1 LSLKYEIMVSLTLTI
16 GSQVKNSKK
25 ILVEMDFEKFE
36 RLAANLGFFNQD
48 FLKSVD
54 LAEKDY
60 KSGRIKKIKSL
71 GELRR

>member
-1 LSLKYEIMVSLTLTI
+1 MSLKYEIMVSLTLTI

>member
-1 LSLKYEIMVSLTLTI
+1 MVSLTLTI
-16 GSQVKNSKK
+16 GSQVKNPKK

-60 KSGRIKKIKSL
+60 KNGRIKKIRSL
-71 GELRR
+71 GESRR

>member
-1 LSLKYEIMVSLTLTI
+1 MVSLTLTI
-16 GSQVKNSKK
+16 GSQVKNPKK

-60 KSGRIKKIKSL
+60 KNGRIKKIRSL

>member
-1 LSLKYEIMVSLTLTI
+1 MVSLTLTI
-16 GSQVKNSKK
+16 GSQVKNPKK

-60 KSGRIKKIKSL
+60 KNGRIKKIKSL

>member
-1 LSLKYEIMVSLTLTI
+1 MASLTLTI
-16 GSQVKNSKK
+16 GSQVKNPKK

-60 KSGRIKKIKSL
+60 KNGRIKKIRSL

>member
-1 LSLKYEIMVSLTLTI
+1 MASLTLTI
-16 GSQVKNSKK
+16 GSQVKNPKK

-36 RLAANLGFFNQD
+36 RLVANLGFFNQD

-60 KSGRIKKIKSL
+60 KNGRIKKIRSL

>member
-1 LSLKYEIMVSLTLTI
+1 MASLTLTI
-16 GSQVKNSKK
+16 GSQVKNPKK

-36 RLAANLGFFNQD
+36 RLVANLGFFNQD

-60 KSGRIKKIKSL
+60 KNGRIKKIRSL
-71 GELRR
+71 GESRR

>member
-1 LSLKYEIMVSLTLTI
+1 MVSLTLTI

>member
-1 LSLKYEIMVSLTLTI
+1 MASLTLTI
-16 GSQVKNSKK
+16 GSQVKNPKK

-60 KSGRIKKIKSL
+60 KNGRIKKIRSL
-71 GELRR
+71 GESRR

>member
-1 LSLKYEIMVSLTLTI
+1 MVSLTLTI
-16 GSQVKNSKK
+16 GSQVKNPKK

-36 RLAANLGFFNQD
+36 RLVANLGFFNQD

-60 KSGRIKKIKSL
+60 KNGRIKKIRSL